1 MCAADAFGKQSL
13 YDELIKINHYPHFH
27 QRQDNVYNQTANDLV
42 DKSKACASYL
52 PLLNNT
58 SLPCTRCCMP
68 QLSAVTLLSE
78 MRIVGFMSRS
88 NMEAVLQQALNEW
101 VSVLF

>member
-27 QRQDNVYNQTANDLV
+27 QRHDNVYNQTANDLV

-58 SLPCTRCCMP
+58 VASLHALLHATTFSRHF
-68 QLSAVTLLSE
+68 AVGNAHCWFHVS
-78 MRIVGFMSRS
+78 
-88 NMEAVLQQALNEW
+88 LQHGGCAAAGSQ
-101 VSVLF
+101 